1 MPSPSPTYDY
11 ESRRAEYY
19 TGISVV
25 RPCAPR
31 KRSFRLRIFWEERM
45 ATLLLVAAIF
55 WTLQIITGNLNRNA
69 LWQTPGPAEVGVAG
83 IVLWFHAKWRRLL
96 KAE

>member
-25 RPCAPR
+25 RPCEP
-31 KRSFRLRIFWEERM
+31 KKRLRFRIYWEERI
-45 ATLLLVAAIF
+45 AFVLLVGAIF
-55 WTLQIITGNLNRNA
+55 WAVQIITGNLNRSA
-69 LWQTPGPAEVGVAG
+69 LWQTPGPIEIAAAG
-83 IVLWFHAKWRRLL
+83 FVFWMHAKWRRLL
-96 KAE
+96 KAD